1 MINLGVN
8 GGKRT
13 FCVDLSATGRSI
25 VFIRDLKEV
34 SIDCANGPDRFRP
47 LFNVQRGLD
56 EAKNRVGNHK
66 TFFLFITASVK
77 VIQD

>member
-34 SIDCANGPDRFRP
+34 SIDCAIVPDRFGPFLTFREVLLRQKIVLAITK
-47 LFNVQRGLD
+47 LF
-56 EAKNRVGNHK
+56 
-66 TFFLFITASVK
+66 TFSSPRR
-77 VIQD
+77 